1 MLLRRTL
8 LTKSYFLQIYTAGE
22 GGRYKC
28 AVSTVIPRVLIVKM
42 PSTPVIHS
50 IDIVL
55 DRTDQSL
62 LTESLNGI
70 LSL

>member
-1 MLLRRTL
+1 MCG
-8 LTKSYFLQIYTAGE
+8 IN
-22 GGRYKC
+22 
-28 AVSTVIPRVLIVKM
+28 RVTTRLIVEM

-50 IDIVL
+50 IDIVQ